1 MKPASN
7 TDRAIVVVIDDDRS
21 IQEALRALLETVAL
35 RVMVFDSI
43 KNFLNANAAQD
54 ANCIVLDVR
63 LPGES
68 GLELQGQLR
77 AARVNTPIVFITGH
91 GDIQMS
97 VRAMKGGAIEFLT
110 KPFRDQELLDAVLSG
125 IERDR
130 AKRAERDLVGQIRTR
145 YASLTAREAEIMAL
159 LVSGQMSKQ
168 VAGKVGISEVTVRV
182 HRVQIMR
189 KMGARSIAELV
200 RMADGLK
207 DA

>member
-1 MKPASN
+1 MKPMSN
-7 TDRAIVVVIDDDRS
+7 TDKAIVAVIDDDRS

-43 KNFLNANAAQD
+43 KSFLNANAAQN

-68 GLELQGQLR
+68 GLELQAQLR
-77 AARVNTPIVFITGH
+77 AARMNTPIVFITGH

-130 AKRAERDLVGQIRTR
+130 AKRAEKNVVGQIRTR

-159 LVSGQMSKQ
+159 LVAGQISKQ

-182 HRVQIMR
+182 HRGQIMQ

-200 RMADGLK
+200 RMADRLK

>member
-68 GLELQGQLR
+68 GLELQAQLR
-77 AARVNTPIVFITGH
+77 TAGVNTPIVFITGH

-125 IERDR
+125 IERNR
-130 AKRAERDLVGQIRTR
+130 AKRAEEDLIGQIRTR
-145 YASLTAREAEIMAL
+145 YASLTARETEIVAL
-159 LVSGQMSKQ
+159 LVAGQMSKQ
-168 VAGKVGISEVTVRV
+168 IAGKVGISEVTVRV
-182 HRVQIMR
+182 HRGQIMQ

-200 RMADGLK
+200 RMADRLK